1 MKNYFYI
8 IAPKIKIIYK
18 METNDKLKIYFD
30 NVDNLLRELYGNKVK
45 IQTVLKELDVSKS
58 LSFIKIQEINEKDVL
73 KCFSGFIKQKMPYKI
88 NGNIKNTFSEIKNYY
103 RRLVKQINETDN
115 KLSYKILIELIGNM
129 SFRKEGINF
138 PVNKHAE
145 TNKEIIEC
153 YLIDK
158 VKFFIQNKLIDNNK
172 KIFEFIKYNHLLF
185 CTDDNLQKILLQ
197 FFFVINVFLF
207 RKYDKFSNYEDFIM
221 NFYYLYYKYN
231 KPENLDILKN
241 EVLSK
246 INEIDFTNFSLDK
259 EFINENLI
267 SSLIQELENLE
278 KNKAIFKL
286 AIDERLLNNSTL
298 LKLFHSKE
306 VDKEKI
312 KSFFK
317 FSTIQD
323 NYFKFL
329 KNKEKNF
336 DLAIDD
342 LEYNEKKLHLFN
354 IYYIISCGLID
365 KIDKDSLQIFNED
378 NNIISLIKK
387 YGNILIENINKV
399 IDACKNKKDI
409 PQTDENFGFGKIFK
423 SFHVLYSNFNN
434 VRYREEKIKLDL
446 FDNLIV
452 KNVEDRPIHKIN
464 INTDNS
470 DKLSN
475 FTKLSQDSNIE
486 KNDEEKYCEKLNSES
501 LEEGCK
507 KYIISKIEDAI
518 DENLNVIKINE
529 LFKILFGLNYFIPF
543 IDKNNSL
550 GFYPIAKQLNYSKN
564 DNNKEYGYQE
574 YDYLFQV
581 SGNNDIIMN
590 NNEQE
595 KFPFIK
601 SIQIKFDCTDTM
613 HPRIKLEKNNKFVIK
628 KNSFVIIENKTK
640 FPKIKTIFNN
650 YIGVMIRKLNF
661 ALKLIKN
668 SLKNLENI
676 EEIQLLL
683 IYDDIVFNSDVIE
696 KMIDIDDLK
705 KIVIDV
711 SFSENVKFNIEIVYI
726 SQIVH
731 YYNSFND
738 FKERRKL
745 KGQIEDLQNKN
756 KEIENKN
763 KEMENEINALKSI
776 IENMENKIKQLQNQ
790 GH

>member
-1 MKNYFYI
+1 
-8 IAPKIKIIYK
+8 

-30 NVDNLLRELYGNKVK
+30 NVDNLLRELYENKVK

-197 FFFVINVFLF
+197 FFLVINVFLF

-298 LKLFHSKE
+298 LKLFRSKE
-306 VDKEKI
+306 VDKNKI

-601 SIQIKFDCTDTM
+601 SIQIKFDCTDTI

-640 FPKIKTIFNN
+640 FPKTKTIFNN

-661 ALKLIKN
+661 ALKLKKN

>member
-18 METNDKLKIYFD
+18 METNDRLKIYFD

-306 VDKEKI
+306 IDKEKI

-342 LEYNEKKLHLFN
+342 LEYNEKKLHVFN

-387 YGNILIENINKV
+387 NGNILIENINKV

-434 VRYREEKIKLDL
+434 VRYREEKLKLDL

-518 DENLNVIKINE
+518 DENLNTIKINE

-590 NNEQE
+590 SNEQE

-661 ALKLIKN
+661 ALKLKKN

-756 KEIENKN
+756 KEIVNKN
-763 KEMENEINALKSI
+763 KVMENEINALKSI